1 MVHISI
7 DSRGSFRKT
16 ENALK
21 LMASGDIYATLGRYA
36 AMGTS
41 GLRANTPSD
50 TGITANAWTHSVS
63 RDRRKYY
70 AITWYNNEVVS
81 GIPVV
86 ILLQYGHATKNG
98 GFVQG
103 YDFINPVIKPLFT
116 QIENEVWKAVKT
128 A

>member
-21 LMASGDIYATLGRYA
+21 LMASGDIYAALERYG
-36 AMGTS
+36 AMGTA
-41 GLRANTPSD
+41 GLKANTPSE

-81 GIPVV
+81 GVPVV